1 MAVDVA
7 EKKQAI
13 ETAYLNDSV
22 YKYVMTYFLPFSM
35 KEPRNNKWLDPEK
48 DVTTADDDTIV
59 TTTGYRI
66 PGGAVAIKDN
76 SVDIQGSKVKKLS
89 NGYARVIDKFA
100 FNSWDTYNMTL
111 LYRSRQRIPYYHPT
125 TSTVETHYLSKIEL
139 AERDTLFDDL
149 RAAGKPFIDKIVIPQ
164 LFDKRFDS
172 QMPYVKINSNSSTN
186 PSFCVALMSAR
197 ATTYRVIMV
206 TAPPQVEK
214 DYEKEIAKKQKFSF
228 WIDYYDGTSHKLDP
242 ITPAKS
248 EMQSDKFTYFDLG
261 EVTFPYSYYGLD
273 AYPTLRVQC
282 TNPSESGTGVKQY
295 ESVIR
300 LAGVLLIPKDAVDF
314 YGE

>member
-1 MAVDVA
+1 
-7 EKKQAI
+7 
-13 ETAYLNDSV
+13 
-22 YKYVMTYFLPFSM
+22 
-35 KEPRNNKWLDPEK
+35 
-48 DVTTADDDTIV
+48 
-59 TTTGYRI
+59 
-66 PGGAVAIKDN
+66 
-76 SVDIQGSKVKKLS
+76 
-89 NGYARVIDKFA
+89 
-100 FNSWDTYNMTL
+100 
-111 LYRSRQRIPYYHPT
+111 
-125 TSTVETHYLSKIEL
+125 
-139 AERDTLFDDL
+139 
-149 RAAGKPFIDKIVIPQ
+149 
-164 LFDKRFDS
+164 
-172 QMPYVKINSNSSTN
+172 
-186 PSFCVALMSAR
+186 
-197 ATTYRVIMV
+197 MV